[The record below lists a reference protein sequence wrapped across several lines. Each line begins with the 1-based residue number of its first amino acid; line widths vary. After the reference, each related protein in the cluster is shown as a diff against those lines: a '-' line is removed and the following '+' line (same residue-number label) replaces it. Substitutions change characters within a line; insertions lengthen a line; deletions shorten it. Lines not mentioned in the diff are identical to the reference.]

1 MVSPQVDRVLAGY
14 NCTLFAYGQ
23 TGTGKTY
30 TMEGG
35 SGEHNSYKE
44 DPTTGIIPRAVEH
57 IFEELEKSNT
67 EEYSVRVSYLEL
79 YNEELYDLLAPTS
92 DDRERLRIFDDPSKK
107 GMVVISGAEEI
118 PVKDRAEVYRL
129 LKRGAEKRT
138 TAATLMNMHSSRS
151 HSIFTVSVVIRENT
165 PNGEELVK
173 QGKLNLVDLA
183 GSEHIGRSGAEGK
196 RAKEAGNINQS
207 LLTLGRVITAL
218 TTSAPH
224 VPYSIRCRVRSLFQ
238 HSLQETIS
246 TLEYAARAK
255 SIKNHPECN
264 QKLSRK
270 ALLKVGVH
278 FLEPLLPWA
287 LNALVRNTTRRSND
301 FVGIFVPLARRMAFS
316 LVQRATSRLSKDD
329 CKCSTCN

>member
-1 MVSPQVDRVLAGY
+1 MVYGPNTTQERIYADMVSSQVERVLAGY

-35 SGEHNSYKE
+35 SGKYDSYQE

-57 IFEELEKSNT
+57 IFEELAKSST
-67 EEYSVRVSYLEL
+67 EEYSVRISYLEL

-107 GMVVISGAEEI
+107 GVVVISGAEEI
-118 PVKDRAEVYRL
+118 PVRDRAEVYRL
-129 LKRGAEKRT
+129 LRRGAEKRT
-138 TAATLMNMHSSRS
+138 TAATLMNMNSSRS

-165 PNGEELVK
+165 ASGEELVK
-173 QGKLNLVDLA
+173 QGKLNLGKLNLVDLA

-218 TTSAPH
+218 TSSAPH
-224 VPYSIRCRVRSLFQ
+224 VPYRESKLTRLLQDSLGGATITSIIATLSPA
-238 HSLQETIS
+238 STNYEETIS

-264 QKLSRK
+264 QKVSRK
-270 ALLKVGVH
+270 ALFKVG
-278 FLEPLLPWA
+278 
-287 LNALVRNTTRRSND
+287 
-301 FVGIFVPLARRMAFS
+301 
-316 LVQRATSRLSKDD
+316 
-329 CKCSTCN
+329 